1 MIHHII
7 CFIFLIRLNTVIFN
21 SKVQIDA
28 INSIF
33 TDSYSLV
40 NDPIKAYLNKNSMI
54 DVNDLPQYN
63 RNRLSAQFPSRSH
76 LPILTT
82 KSLSL
87 FNGINKI
94 GIQVFT
100 L

>member
-1 MIHHII
+1 M
-7 CFIFLIRLNTVIFN
+7 IFN
-21 SKVQIDA
+21 SKVKIDA

-33 TDSYSLV
+33 SESFSLV

-54 DVNDLPQYN
+54 DLNDIPQYN
-63 RNRLSAQFPSRSH
+63 RNRLSAQFPSRSNF
-76 LPILTT
+76 PILTT

-94 GIQVFT
+94 GIQVSIN
-100 L
+100 